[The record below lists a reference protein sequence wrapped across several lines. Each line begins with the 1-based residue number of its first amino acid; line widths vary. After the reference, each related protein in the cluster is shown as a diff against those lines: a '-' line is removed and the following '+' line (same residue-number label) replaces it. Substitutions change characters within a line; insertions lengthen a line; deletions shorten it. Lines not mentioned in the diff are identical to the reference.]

1 MERRRL
7 YACTQAGLL
16 ALAVLAWWLGRIDR
30 SSNPAGGP
38 KSVPVTD
45 PGYWVTMLT
54 AGVFGTVLGDWCQK
68 AFGENLATAWLIV
81 LLVVVLIFGTKK
93 LKNLGSDLGGAV
105 KGFKDGVKGGAE
117 AGGDSASATTA
128 QQVAAPAAKADG
140 NTVDV
145 EAKAKS

>member
-1 MERRRL
+1 MRGPFHGPAVSAPAPQSTPTSPLGRRERVL
-7 YACTQAGLL
+7 
-16 ALAVLAWWLGRIDR
+16 LAVLAWWLGRIDR

-81 LLVVVLIFGTKK
+81 LLVVALGGYRKFLFGT
-93 LKNLGSDLGGAV
+93 LAGYWLTVAV
-105 KGFKDGVKGGAE
+105 ARTPGTEEEE
-117 AGGDSASATTA
+117 AL
-128 QQVAAPAAKADG
+128 
-140 NTVDV
+140 
-145 EAKAKS
+145 